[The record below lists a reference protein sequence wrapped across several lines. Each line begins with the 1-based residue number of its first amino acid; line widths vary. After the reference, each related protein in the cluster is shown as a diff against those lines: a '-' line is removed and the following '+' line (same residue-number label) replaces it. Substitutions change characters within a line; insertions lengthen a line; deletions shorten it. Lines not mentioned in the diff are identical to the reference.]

1 VVMSSLSSVL
11 PLPLRSSYVAS
22 KYAVNGFFGSLF
34 YEVGDKITITMIIT
48 TTFTGSNFRKNSLS
62 GSPPE
67 ATKRTNY
74 LSLETVV

>member
-1 VVMSSLSSVL
+1 MSSISSML

-34 YEVGDKITITMIIT
+34 YEVGDKVTITIIIT
-48 TTFTGSNFRKNSLS
+48 PTFTGSNFRKNSLS

-67 ATKRTNY
+67 ATKRAHY